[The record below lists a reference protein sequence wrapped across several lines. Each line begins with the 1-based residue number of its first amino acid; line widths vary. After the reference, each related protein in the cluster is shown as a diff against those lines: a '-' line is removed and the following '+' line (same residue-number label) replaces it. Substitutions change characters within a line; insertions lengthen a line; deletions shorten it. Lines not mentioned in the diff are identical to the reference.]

1 MVSRGALEFVDEGA
15 ALQRIFAQVLLN
27 RVQPCRHHLTLHVT
41 LPQVRRL
48 QIEHNDISMS
58 HHYSPSPHPSRHPP
72 AGPAAAN
79 ISDTISARV
88 TISHHRLPQ
97 IAANTRVC

>member
-1 MVSRGALEFVDEGA
+1 MVSRGALEFVDKGA

-48 QIEHNDISMS
+48 QIEHYGISMS

-72 AGPAAAN
+72 AGRRLLIYQTP
-79 ISDTISARV
+79 SQHESHVV
-88 TISHHRLPQ
+88 TIASRRLQP
-97 IAANTRVC
+97 TL